1 MDVLH
6 HDHDHETPH
15 VRPVPRKVEPAQT
28 LQWLRK
34 GFRDFQKAP
43 ADCLFYGAIFVL
55 MAYLLGAYVDQ
66 APELVITFATIFLLA
81 GPFLAIGLYDIAKQ
95 MEAFDGHGRVKLLHS
110 VASWRVNMPGFSLYA
125 VLLAVLVFGWFRVSL
140 LMFALFY
147 DTAALPNLN
156 EIVADSFN
164 ADNLEFLIAYFAVG
178 FLFAQLVF
186 SVSVVSIPLLLDKD
200 VDTVT
205 AMIASVRTVYR
216 NVLTMG
222 VWAAII
228 VAMTVVGFATYYL
241 GLIIIMP
248 VLALASWHA
257 YRDLITFER

>member
-1 MDVLH
+1 MDVTH
-6 HDHDHETPH
+6 HDVPP
-15 VRPVPRKVEPAQT
+15 VRPVARKVELRQP
-28 LQWLRK
+28 LQWLKR

-43 ADCLFYGAIFVL
+43 ADCLFYGAVFVL
-55 MAYLLGAYVDQ
+55 MGYLLGAYVEQ
-66 APELVITFATIFLLA
+66 APELVITFATVFLLA

-110 VASWRVNMPGFSLYA
+110 MAAWRVNMPGFSLYA

-156 EIVADSFN
+156 EIVADAFN
-164 ADNLEFLIAYFAVG
+164 PDNLEFLIAYFAVG

-186 SVSVVSIPLLLDKD
+186 SVSVVAIPLLLDKE
-200 VDTVT
+200 VDTIT
-205 AMIASVRTVYR
+205 AMIASVQAVYR
-216 NVLTMG
+216 NLLTMG
-222 VWAAII
+222 IWAAII
-228 VAMTVVGFATYYL
+228 VVMTVVGFVTYYL

>member
-1 MDVLH
+1 MDVTH
-6 HDHDHETPH
+6 HDVPP
-15 VRPVPRKVEPAQT
+15 VRPVARKVELRQP
-28 LQWLRK
+28 LQWLKR

-43 ADCLFYGAIFVL
+43 ADCLFYGAVFVL
-55 MAYLLGAYVDQ
+55 MGYLLGAYVEQ

-110 VASWRVNMPGFSLYA
+110 MAAWRTNMPGFSLYA

-156 EIVADSFN
+156 EIVADAFN
-164 ADNLEFLIAYFAVG
+164 PDNLEFLIAYFAVG

-186 SVSVVSIPLLLDKD
+186 SVSVVAIPLLLDKE
-200 VDTVT
+200 VDTIT
-205 AMIASVRTVYR
+205 AMIASVQAVFR
-216 NVLTMG
+216 NLLTMG
-222 VWAAII
+222 IWAAII
-228 VAMTVVGFATYYL
+228 VVMTVVGFVTYYL

>member
-6 HDHDHETPH
+6 HDHDHDGPQ
-15 VRPVPRKVEPAQT
+15 VRPVPRTVELAQT
-28 LQWLRK
+28 MLWLRK

-43 ADCLFYGAIFVL
+43 ADCLFYGALFVL
-55 MAYLLGAYVDQ
+55 MGYLLGAYVDQ

-81 GPFLAIGLYDIAKQ
+81 GPFLAIGVYDIAKQ
-95 MEAFDGHGRVKLLHS
+95 MEAFDGHGRVKLVHS
-110 VASWRVNMPGFSLYA
+110 LTSWRVNMPGFSLYA

-147 DTAALPNLN
+147 DTAALPNLS
-156 EIVADSFN
+156 ELVADAFKPGN
-164 ADNLEFLIAYFAVG
+164 VEFLVAYMAVG
-178 FLFAQLVF
+178 FFFALLVYAL
-186 SVSVVSIPLLLDKD
+186 SVVAIPLLLDKE
-200 VDTVT
+200 VDTIT
-205 AMIASVRTVYR
+205 AMIASVRTVFR
-216 NVLTMG
+216 NILTMTA
-222 VWAAII
+222 WAAII

-248 VLALASWHA
+248 VLGLASWHA

>member
-1 MDVLH
+1 MDVT
-6 HDHDHETPH
+6 HDIPRD
-15 VRPVPRKVEPAQT
+15 RPVARKVETLRP
-28 LQWLRK
+28 LQWLKK

-43 ADCLFYGAIFVL
+43 ADCLFYGAVFVL
-55 MAYLLGAYVDQ
+55 MGYLLTLYSEHS
-66 APELVITFATIFLLA
+66 PELIITFATIFLLA

-95 MEAFDGHGRVKLLHS
+95 MEAFDGHGRVKLAHS
-110 VASWRVNMPGFSLYA
+110 MSAWRVNLPAFTLYA
-125 VLLAVLVFGWFRVSL
+125 ALLAVLVFGWFRVSL

-147 DTAALPNLN
+147 DTAALPSLN
-156 EIVADSFN
+156 DIVVNAFN
-164 ADNLEFLIAYFAVG
+164 PDNIVFLVAYFAVG
-178 FLFAQLVF
+178 FLFAQVVF
-186 SVSVVSIPLLLDKD
+186 SVSVVSIPLMLDKE

-205 AMIASVRTVYR
+205 AMIASVQAVLK

-222 VWAAII
+222 IWAAII
-228 VAMTVVGFATYYL
+228 VALSAVGFVTYFL